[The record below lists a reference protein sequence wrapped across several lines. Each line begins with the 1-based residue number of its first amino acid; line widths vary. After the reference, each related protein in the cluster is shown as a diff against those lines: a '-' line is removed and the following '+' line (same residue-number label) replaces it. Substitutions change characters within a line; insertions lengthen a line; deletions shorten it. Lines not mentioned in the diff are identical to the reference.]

1 MIRSKCFTV
10 SRRLSAV
17 LHLIVVLVVAAAAP
31 GLRAE
36 VYECVDANGSYRY
49 TNVILLA
56 RGCKFLN
63 VLPPDSFPAAESQ
76 ANVVATSPTT
86 DLAALT
92 TVRDAAPPAT
102 RLQAIED
109 WARGSRDALDPVT
122 YALVDPDESV
132 RARAQELW
140 EETLQ
145 RR

>member
-1 MIRSKCFTV
+1 MAGGYFT
-10 SRRLSAV
+10 AV
-17 LHLIVVLVVAAAAP
+17 LVLAALPSVV
-31 GLRAE
+31 RAD
-36 VYECVDANGSYRY
+36 VYECVDPNGSHRY
-49 TNVILLA
+49 TNVA
-56 RGCKFLN
+56 PVAKGCKPLN
-63 VLPPDSFPAAESQ
+63 VLPPDSFRGAQ
-76 ANVVATSPTT
+76 AHAKVATTPPKQE
-86 DLAALT
+86 LAALT
-92 TVRDAAPPAT
+92 AARDAPDPAT

>member
-1 MIRSKCFTV
+1 MRYLIGLV
-10 SRRLSAV
+10 LLS
-17 LHLIVVLVVAAAAP
+17 VVAPA
-31 GLRAE
+31 LCAE
-36 VYECVDANGSYRY
+36 IYECADASGSLRY
-49 TNVILLA
+49 TNVKSEA
-56 RGCKFLN
+56 KRCRFLN

-76 ANVVATSPTT
+76 ARIAATSPTT

-92 TVRDAAPPAT
+92 TVRDAPPAA

>member
-1 MIRSKCFTV
+1 MRYLFG
-10 SRRLSAV
+10 LLLLWAV
-17 LHLIVVLVVAAAAP
+17 AP
-31 GLRAE
+31 ALRAE

-56 RGCKFLN
+56 KGCKFLN

-76 ANVVATSPTT
+76 AKIAATSPTT

-92 TVRDAAPPAT
+92 TVRDAAPPAA